1 MSTIEAAPSAKPRRL
16 RISPTGAVGLGI
28 VGFWLLVAVA
38 GPSIAP
44 YPPGHMTN
52 AGVLGPM
59 TGAHPMGT
67 DYLARDVLSRIVWG
81 ARYTLG
87 VALVA
92 TAMATIAGTT
102 LGLCAAARGG
112 WFDATLS
119 RLLDAFIS
127 MPSKM
132 FALVIIS
139 AFGSAIPV
147 LIMTLAI
154 IYIPGCYRLARSMAV
169 NINAMDFVTVARA
182 RGERT
187 FYIMRQEILPNMALT
202 VLTDFGLRFVF
213 IVLLLSGLSFLGVGV
228 QPPNADWGSL
238 VRENIEGLREG
249 APAVIMPAL
258 MIASLTIGVN
268 LLIDNLPRRRGVAAE
283 GG

>member
-1 MSTIEAAPSAKPRRL
+1 MSTLDTVPALRARRIRVSPSGTAGL
-16 RISPTGAVGLGI
+16 AV
-28 VGFWLLVAVA
+28 VAFWLLVAVA
-38 GPSIAP
+38 GPAIAP
-44 YPPGHMTN
+44 FPPGHISD
-52 AGVLGPM
+52 AGVLAPISR
-59 TGAHPMGT
+59 AFPMGT
-67 DYLARDVLSRIVWG
+67 DYLGRDVLSRIVWG
-81 ARYTLG
+81 ARYTVG
-87 VALVA
+87 VALLA
-92 TAMATIAGTT
+92 TAIASFTGTA

-112 WFDATLS
+112 WFDSVLS
-119 RLLDAFIS
+119 RILDAFIS

-132 FALVIIS
+132 FALVIVS

-147 LIMTLAI
+147 LVVTLAV
-154 IYIPGCYRLARSMAV
+154 IYVPGCYRLSRSMAI
-169 NINAMDFVTVARA
+169 NINAMDFIAVARA

-187 FYIMRQEILPNMALT
+187 FYIMRHEILPNMVLP

-213 IVLLLSGLSFLGVGV
+213 VVLLLSGLSFLGVGI

-268 LLIDNLPRRRGVAAE
+268 LLIDNLPQRRGATAE
-283 GG
+283 GH